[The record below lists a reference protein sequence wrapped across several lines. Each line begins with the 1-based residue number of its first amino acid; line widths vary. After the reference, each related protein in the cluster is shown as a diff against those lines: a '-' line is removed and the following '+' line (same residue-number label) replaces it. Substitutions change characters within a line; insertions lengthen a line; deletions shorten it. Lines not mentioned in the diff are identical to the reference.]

1 VPSELN
7 PLNESTAIFHY
18 RGHNLKKFKRVLIA
32 NRGEIAVRIIRALR
46 ELEIESVAIY
56 SDPDRSS
63 LHVKMADY
71 SYNIPGSSPADTYL
85 NIPQIIDAIKATGA
99 DAVHPGY
106 GFLSE
111 NASFVGAIAALGA
124 VTFIGPSQE
133 AMNKLGDK
141 IKARELMTKNG
152 VPMVPG
158 LARPLVSV
166 DDLKSVAH
174 ELGYPLI
181 LKAAAGGGGR
191 GMRVVRKD
199 DELKDAFEACSRE
212 AVAYFG
218 NPDVFCER
226 YIEHPRHI
234 EIQVMFDKNG
244 HGLALFER
252 DCTIQRRHQK
262 LIEEAPSI
270 YLNSDQRNQLCQ
282 IGIQAGLAAGYS
294 GAGTIEFICE
304 SPDKCYFMEMNT
316 RIQVEHP
323 VTEMITGIDLIKLMI
338 RVAYGESL
346 PVKQN
351 ELRIHGHAIEARINA
366 EDPQLGFLPSPGIVK
381 SIRFPS
387 GPFVRV
393 DTHLYPGYEIP
404 PFYDSMVAKLIVW
417 GENREEA
424 LVRLRRALNDFEISG
439 VPTTIKFHEA
449 LLSHPKY
456 QASDVTTRFIEE
468 TETWFSEFYERAD
481 GKANSEELAL
491 LTAVLAVTESQ
502 IESNIFTHDR
512 KNWQIHN
519 RLEGVGRRQS

>member
-1 VPSELN
+1 
-7 PLNESTAIFHY
+7 
-18 RGHNLKKFKRVLIA
+18 
-32 NRGEIAVRIIRALR
+32 
-46 ELEIESVAIY
+46 
-56 SDPDRSS
+56 
-63 LHVKMADY
+63 
-71 SYNIPGSSPADTYL
+71 
-85 NIPQIIDAIKATGA
+85 
-99 DAVHPGY
+99 
-106 GFLSE
+106 
-111 NASFVGAIAALGA
+111 
-124 VTFIGPSQE
+124 
-133 AMNKLGDK
+133 
-141 IKARELMTKNG
+141 
-152 VPMVPG
+152 
-158 LARPLVSV
+158 
-166 DDLKSVAH
+166 
-174 ELGYPLI
+174 
-181 LKAAAGGGGR
+181 
-191 GMRVVRKD
+191 
-199 DELKDAFEACSRE
+199 
-212 AVAYFG
+212 
-218 NPDVFCER
+218 
-226 YIEHPRHI
+226 
-234 EIQVMFDKNG
+234 
-244 HGLALFER
+244 
-252 DCTIQRRHQK
+252 
-262 LIEEAPSI
+262 
-270 YLNSDQRNQLCQ
+270 
-282 IGIQAGLAAGYS
+282 
-294 GAGTIEFICE
+294 
-304 SPDKCYFMEMNT
+304 
-316 RIQVEHP
+316 
-323 VTEMITGIDLIKLMI
+323 MITGIDLIKLMI

>member
-1 VPSELN
+1 M
-7 PLNESTAIFHY
+7 
-18 RGHNLKKFKRVLIA
+18 KKFKKVLIA

-46 ELEIESVAIY
+46 EMEIESVAIY
-56 SDPDRSS
+56 SEPDRSS

-71 SYNIPGSSPADTYL
+71 AIGISGSTAAESYL
-85 NIPQIIDAIKATGA
+85 NIDKIIAAIKATGA

-111 NASFVGAIAALGA
+111 NSMFVDAVGAMEG
-124 VTFIGPSQE
+124 VTFIGPSSS
-133 AMNKLGDK
+133 AMKKLGDK

-158 LARPLVSV
+158 LARPLESVS
-166 DDLKSVAH
+166 DLKNVAH
-174 ELGYPLI
+174 ELDYPLI

-191 GMRVVRKD
+191 GMRIVRKD
-199 DELKDAFEACSRE
+199 EELKEAFEACTRE
-212 AVAYFG
+212 AIAYFG
-218 NPDVFCER
+218 NPAVFCER

-234 EIQVMFDKNG
+234 EIQVMFDNNG
-244 HGLALFER
+244 HGIALFER

-262 LIEEAPSI
+262 LIEEAPST
-270 YLNSDQRNQLCQ
+270 YLSDAQRTRLCE

-323 VTEMITGIDLIKLMI
+323 VTEWITGIDLIKLMI
-338 RVAYGESL
+338 KVAQGESL
-346 PVKQN
+346 PKSQS

-366 EDPQLGFLPSPGIVK
+366 EDPQHGFLPAPGIVK
-381 SIRFPS
+381 NIRFPS

-393 DTHLYPGYEIP
+393 DTHLYQGYEIP

-424 LVRLRRALNDFEISG
+424 LQRLRRALNDFEIEG
-439 VPTTIKFHEA
+439 IPTTIKFHEA
-449 LLSHPKY
+449 LLQHPRFIK
-456 QASDVTTRFIEE
+456 SDVTTRFIEE
-468 TETWFSEFYERAD
+468 TESWFAEAYEKGE
-481 GKANSEELAL
+481 GKTSDEDLAL
-491 LTAVLAVTESQ
+491 LTAVLAASKFQSESHLLVKDDTPWA
-502 IESNIFTHDR
+502 ITS
-512 KNWQIHN
+512 
-519 RLEGVGRRQS
+519 RLEGVGRKSS

>member
-1 VPSELN
+1 M
-7 PLNESTAIFHY
+7 
-18 RGHNLKKFKRVLIA
+18 KKFKRVLIA

-46 ELEIESVAIY
+46 EMDIESVAIY
-56 SDPDRSS
+56 SEPDQSS

-71 SYNIPGSSPADTYL
+71 AYPILGSTAAESYL
-85 NIPQIIDAIKATGA
+85 NIDKILAAIKASGA
-99 DAVHPGY
+99 DGVHPGY

-111 NASFVGAIAALGA
+111 NSDFVDAVNGLGG
-124 VTFIGPSQE
+124 VTFIGPSSS
-133 AMNKLGDK
+133 AMKKLGDK

-158 LARPLVSV
+158 LARALKSPE
-166 DDLKSVAH
+166 DLKSVAH

-191 GMRVVRKD
+191 GMRIVRKD
-199 DELKDAFEACSRE
+199 EDLKEAFEACSRE

-234 EIQVMFDKNG
+234 EIQVMFDNNG
-244 HGLALFER
+244 HGIALFER

-262 LIEEAPSI
+262 LIEEAPSV
-270 YLNSDQRNQLCQ
+270 YLTDAQRNRLCE
-282 IGIQAGLAAGYS
+282 IGIKAGLAAGYS

-304 SPDKCYFMEMNT
+304 SPEKCYFMEMNT

-323 VTEMITGIDLIKLMI
+323 VTEWITGIDLIKLMI
-338 RVAYGESL
+338 RVAQGESL
-346 PVKQN
+346 TKTQS
-351 ELRIHGHAIEARINA
+351 ELKIHGHAIEARINA
-366 EDPQLGFLPSPGIVK
+366 EDPQNGFLPSPGVVK

-393 DTHLYPGYEIP
+393 DTHLYQGYEIP

-417 GENREEA
+417 GETREEA
-424 LVRLRRALNDFEISG
+424 LHRLRRALNDFEIEG

-449 LLSHPKY
+449 LIQHPKFIE
-456 QASDVTTRFIEE
+456 SDVTTRFIEE
-468 TETWFSEFYERAD
+468 TESWFAKAYESGE
-481 GKANSEELAL
+481 GKSSDEDLAL
-491 LTAVLAVTESQ
+491 LTAVLATTKFQSEAQSIGGESPWS
-502 IESNIFTHDR
+502 IMS
-512 KNWQIHN
+512 
-519 RLEGVGRRQS
+519 RLESVGRRGS